1 MNELITISIH
11 HQEGGWYNFRI
22 KREDLARAVKIFPL
36 FRDIIAENEINIL
49 SALEREGFWHSW
61 EAEGQFVE
69 GEDF

>member
-1 MNELITISIH
+1 MDELITVSLH

-22 KREDLARAVKIFPL
+22 KRQHLERAVKILPL
-36 FRDIIAENEINIL
+36 FIDFVADNEINIL
-49 SALEREGFWHSW
+49 SPIEREGFWHSW